1 MNKNSKYTE
10 IMKQLNYQPIGSVL
24 LSLYGVVA
32 RFFIW
37 TIITLLAFNF
47 GILVGKGL
55 MYLLDKVGLL
65 DNLFRFM
72 EAITIL

>member
-1 MNKNSKYTE
+1 MKQDKKYTE
-10 IMKQLNYQPIGSVL
+10 IMKQLNYKPIGSVL
-24 LSLYGVVA
+24 LRLYGVVA
-32 RFFIW
+32 RFFKL
-37 TIITLLAFNF
+37 TIIFVLSLNF

-55 MYLLDKVGLL
+55 MYLLDKLGLA